1 MFGRPQAPPQK
12 DWFDMYFHQKLQHVV
27 DHAADWMFA
36 KTKYWIPS
44 VGVAMAVSIFFLSGP
59 MAIQEGMSLVVPVLS
74 PALQPPLFGL
84 AMPEGPHGGDDDDM
98 GEEDEE
104 M

>member
-12 DWFDMYFHQKLQHVV
+12 DWFDMYFHQKLMHVV

-36 KTKYWIPS
+36 KTKYWLPS
-44 VGVAMAVSIFFLSGP
+44 VGAAMAVSIFFLSGP

-74 PALQPPLFGL
+74 PALQPPMFGL
-84 AMPEGPHGGDDDDM
+84 AMPEGPG
-98 GEEDEE
+98 GEEEGDEDSE
-104 M
+104 DM